1 MEVNRTDSGR
11 KRGYYEK
18 GIEIVKEVYFC
29 KDKNIAQLSG
39 MEYSEKWSFMQ
50 IMIDWDKKE
59 VITFLKST
67 WNSTYDTR
75 TVTKF

>member
-1 MEVNRTDSGR
+1 M
-11 KRGYYEK
+11 KK

-59 VITFLKST
+59 VITFL
-67 WNSTYDTR
+67 
-75 TVTKF
+75 